1 MPRICTVALV
11 CLIMGGVT
19 QNRASAQEIP
29 DPAEAGR
36 FRLGPLRFTPSI
48 ALTSLGIDDNVFND
62 DLDPK
67 QDTTAAVGPAA
78 NLWMKLGRSRM
89 TGKVSGQYLYF
100 SKYENQ
106 RAWNTADEARWE
118 IPLSRL
124 TPFITGLYANS
135 KERPGYEIDSR
146 AHLRSQ
152 AVGFG
157 TEFRLSSKT
166 SAVLTATRS
175 AFAFDEGET
184 FLGAD
189 LATALNRH
197 SDAEALQLRFKLTSL
212 TTFVAGAEAIQDR
225 FKFGSVRNADSI
237 KVLPGFEFK
246 PSALIS
252 GKVFVGF
259 RRFNALDE
267 TVPDYAGPIAAVDAL
282 YIHGATRLAFKVNRD
297 LTYSYELTQPYYA
310 LTDLGLVMTQRVT
323 HVWDVV
329 GRGGLQTLE
338 YQRLQSLRIAGV
350 RTDTIRQYGAGVGYR
365 VGETLRLGF
374 DAVRYRRYSSE
385 LALREYDGLRFG
397 ASISYGLPQ

>member
-1 MPRICTVALV
+1 MRIRIVVLV
-11 CLIMGGVT
+11 CLIIGGVA
-19 QNRASAQEIP
+19 QDRAAAQDIP
-29 DPAEAGR
+29 DTAEAGR

-48 ALTSLGIDDNVFND
+48 ALTSLGIDDNVFNE

-67 QDTTAAVGPAA
+67 QDTTAAVGPAV

-100 SKYENQ
+100 SKYQNQ
-106 RAWNTADEARWE
+106 RAWNTTEEGRWE
-118 IPLSRL
+118 VPLSRL
-124 TPFITGLYANS
+124 TPFVTGTYANT
-135 KERPGYEIDSR
+135 KERPGFEIDSR
-146 AHLRSQ
+146 AHQRSH
-152 AVGFG
+152 AVALG
-157 TEFRLSSKT
+157 TEFRLSAKT

-175 AFAFDEGET
+175 AVAFDEGET

-189 LATALNRH
+189 LAAALNRR

-225 FKFGSVRNADSI
+225 FTFGAVRNADSI
-237 KVLPGFEFK
+237 RVLPGFEFK

-267 TVPDYAGPIAAVDAL
+267 TVPDYAGPVAAVDAM
-282 YIHGATRLAFKVNRD
+282 YVHGATRLSVRVNRD
-297 LTYSYELTQPYYA
+297 LAYSYELTQPYYA
-310 LTDLGLVMTQRVT
+310 LTDLGLVLTQRIT
-323 HVWDVV
+323 DVWDVV

-338 YQRLQSLRIAGV
+338 YQQLQSIPTANV
-350 RTDTIRQYGAGVGYR
+350 RTDRIRQYGAGVGYR
-365 VGETLRLGF
+365 VGQTLRLGF
-374 DAVRYRRYSSE
+374 DAVRYRRQSSE
-385 LALREYDGLRFG
+385 FTLREYDGLRFG